1 MSISLAMTT
10 IIPFADEESF
20 EGTTGGVGSLEELY
34 RSGASEHHGALS

>member
-1 MSISLAMTT
+1 MNKSFAMAT
-10 IIPFADEESF
+10 IFPFADEESF